1 MHAVYNSKHCTMRLY
16 GDIKSR
22 YLAAME
28 NVITFTRFWYLI
40 KRTTNSAAIRANW
53 INCVLYKVLLNW
65 HILPVLNI
73 YTVPSRIL
81 VRYKDVMY
89 IYTDRVMAPDTDKKH
104 RSILECKI
112 HERVLLN
119 GAISICRRF
128 SKVSHRFEAKMCG
141 LSLLAIFTFWLFT
154 LWHITLILHS
164 KRKSSITAPAPLTTK
179 RNSKQARLNAN
190 KSVFICL
197 FLLLL
202 FLAKPFSSFLVE
214 LACAK
219 RYSKNTVDF
228 FCRWDLVCRPRVPS
242 DDRGN

>member
-1 MHAVYNSKHCTMRLY
+1 M
-16 GDIKSR
+16 
-22 YLAAME
+22 
-28 NVITFTRFWYLI
+28 
-40 KRTTNSAAIRANW
+40 
-53 INCVLYKVLLNW
+53 
-65 HILPVLNI
+65 LNI
-73 YTVPSRIL
+73 YCAEPYLGPVKRSYVYLYRQSHVPLIL
-81 VRYKDVMY
+81 ITIIVQFFQR
-89 IYTDRVMAPDTDKKH
+89 
-104 RSILECKI
+104 KI
-112 HERVLLN
+112 PERVLLN

-197 FLLLL
+197 LLLLL

-214 LACAK
+214 LAWAK
-219 RYSKNTVDF
+219 RYSKITVDF